1 MNDFAALARSAEAQ
15 MRDVFAE
22 TPLQKNH
29 HLSALFDAEI
39 WLKREDLAPVRSY
52 KLRGA
57 FNAMRKRPEQKKF
70 VCASA
75 GNHAQGVAYMCRHFG
90 VEGTIFMPVT
100 TPQQKIQKTQIFGGD
115 TVEIK
120 LVGDYFD
127 DCLLAA
133 QSFCRQSGAH
143 FLSPFDDADVIEGQ
157 ASVAVEIERQLGGL
171 PDHIVLPVG
180 GGGLGSGMLGYFGD
194 QCRATLVE
202 PMGGACL
209 WAALEAGH
217 PVALERVDTFADGAA
232 VGQIGALTFDRL
244 KGVGPENLLR
254 IPEDRI
260 CTTMVEMLNLEGIVL
275 EPAGAL
281 AIDALKDLRD
291 VIRGRRVVCVSS
303 GGNFDFERLP
313 EVKERAQRYSG
324 VKKYLILRMPQR
336 PGALKEFLNF
346 LGPDDDITRFEYLK
360 KSARNFGSILIGIE
374 TKSPEQFDGF
384 FKRLDVAGFTYSD
397 ITNDETMAQFVI

>member
-1 MNDFAALARSAEAQ
+1 MNEFADLARSAEAQ

-29 HLSALFDAEI
+29 HLSALYDAEI

-115 TVEIK
+115 TVKIK

-133 QSFCRQSGAH
+133 QEFCRQSGAH

-157 ASVAVEIERQLGGL
+157 ASVAVEIERQLGGV

-180 GGGLGSGMLGYFGD
+180 GGGLASGMLGYFGAS
-194 QCRATLVE
+194 CRATLVE

-217 PVALERVDTFADGAA
+217 PVALERVDTLPMAPLWARSAHLHLTVSKGLAQKTCCA
-232 VGQIGALTFDRL
+232 SPKIGFVPRW
-244 KGVGPENLLR
+244 LR
-254 IPEDRI
+254 
-260 CTTMVEMLNLEGIVL
+260 CSTSKVSCLNR
-275 EPAGAL
+275 PAHW
-281 AIDALKDLRD
+281 
-291 VIRGRRVVCVSS
+291 
-303 GGNFDFERLP
+303 P
-313 EVKERAQRYSG
+313 
-324 VKKYLILRMPQR
+324 
-336 PGALKEFLNF
+336 
-346 LGPDDDITRFEYLK
+346 
-360 KSARNFGSILIGIE
+360 
-374 TKSPEQFDGF
+374 
-384 FKRLDVAGFTYSD
+384 
-397 ITNDETMAQFVI
+397 